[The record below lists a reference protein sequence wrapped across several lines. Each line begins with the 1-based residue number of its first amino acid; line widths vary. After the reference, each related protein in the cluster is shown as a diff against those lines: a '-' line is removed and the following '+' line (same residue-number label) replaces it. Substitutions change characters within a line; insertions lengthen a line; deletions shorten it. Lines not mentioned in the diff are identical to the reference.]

1 MIETRTYKLELPLKQ
16 RHPEVTSLF
25 WMRGGDVN
33 HKQRKFIPTE
43 YKIRLH
49 TYNVCLAFQVI
60 PKANGFHCFVF
71 NALTLSSNQCTKCS
85 STMYENKIQTN
96 DMMKNVK
103 KNYGSWTSW
112 RICFLPPKK
121 HKQDYPGGTVDKE
134 SNCSAGDTGSIPG
147 PGWSR
152 HVSE

>member
-1 MIETRTYKLELPLKQ
+1 MTETRTYKLELPLKQ

-33 HKQRKFIPTE
+33 HKQHKFIPTE

-49 TYNVCLAFQVI
+49 TYTVCLAFQVI
-60 PKANGFHCFVF
+60 PRANRFHCFVF
-71 NALTLSSNQCTKCS
+71 NALTLSSNHCTKCS

-103 KNYGSWTSW
+103 KIMVVEPVGESVS
-112 RICFLPPKK
+112 CPPKK
-121 HKQDYPGGTVDKE
+121 HKQDYV
-134 SNCSAGDTGSIPG
+134 CSAGDMGSIPG